1 VRKEFHMKWFCSRT
15 LILTLS
21 ALFICLSVNAISQT
35 KIPKYSTKAAKKHK
49 GQYATVKGTV
59 YDVRVSE
66 TGAVSFNMHGKYPN
80 HLFTAV
86 IFKKDVPK
94 FPEVNE
100 YVDLTLEIT
109 GIIKIH
115 EGKPEIILNS
125 PKQIRIVQQE

>member
-1 VRKEFHMKWFCSRT
+1 MKLFSSRT

-21 ALFICLSVNAISQT
+21 ALFLCLSVIAVSQT
-35 KIPKYSTKAAKKHK
+35 KIPKYSTKEAKDHK

-59 YDVRVSE
+59 YDVNVSE
-66 TGAVSFNMHGKYPN
+66 TGTVSFIMDGNYPK
-80 HLFTAV
+80 HLFAAV

-100 YVDLTLEIT
+100 YTGLTLEVT
-109 GIIKIH
+109 GVIKIS
-115 EGKPEIILNS
+115 EGKPEIILKS